1 MLKASK
7 VLYFSSEFFYNI
19 VMLKI
24 TDVVPHSVCDEL
36 EIKPGDGVLAFNGDP
51 AEDILDYLFY
61 NAMEFFTMS
70 VETHEGEVVDFEI
83 EKYPDED
90 LGLTFENN
98 GELKPI
104 RCQNKCVFCFVDQLP
119 KGMRETLYFKDD
131 DYRLSFVSGN
141 FVTLTN
147 LRQKDI
153 DRIIRYRLSPL
164 YVSVHTLNE
173 ELRCRMTN
181 NRFAGR
187 LKGYLDQLCA
197 NKIELSCQ
205 IVMVPGYNDGE
216 ELLKTL
222 DGLYGYYPHI
232 RDVAIVPV
240 GLTSHREGLAELLP
254 VTKEIALNTLR
265 AVDAFNEE
273 HAVAGPGVFAYCSD
287 EFYVKA
293 ERESPPAE
301 YYGEFT
307 QIENGVGMLAK
318 FRKEFE
324 QRYKALK
331 EHEHSRRIAFVTGV
345 SAYQSMC
352 DYARLLEKKLIGL
365 KIDVIRIVNY
375 YFGESITVAGLITA
389 QDIVRQYRGEHDCL
403 MLPKCMLKEFET
415 VFLDGM
421 SVEELAEKLNRK
433 IVIVENDGA
442 ALIDAVLGEK
452 HE

>member
-1 MLKASK
+1 M
-7 VLYFSSEFFYNI
+7 LYFSLEFFYNI

-24 TDVVPHSVCDEL
+24 IEVVPHSVCAEL
-36 EIKPGDGVLAFNGDP
+36 EIQPGNKLVAFNGET

-70 VETHEGEVVDFEI
+70 VETSDGEVVDFEI

-147 LRQKDI
+147 LRRKDI

-187 LKGYLDQLCA
+187 IREYLDLLCT
-197 NKIELSCQ
+197 NNIELSCQ

-216 ELLKTL
+216 ELQRTL
-222 DGLYGYYPHI
+222 DGLYGYYPHV

-240 GLTSHREGLAELLP
+240 GLTAHREGLAELQP
-254 VTKEIALNTLR
+254 VTKEIAEITLN
-265 AVDAFNEE
+265 AVDSFNQA
-273 HAVAGPGVFAYCSD
+273 HSIDGSGVFAYCSD

-293 ERESPPAE
+293 EREVPSTE

-307 QIENGVGMLAK
+307 QIENGVGMLTK
-318 FRKEFE
+318 FKSEFD
-324 QRYKALK
+324 QRYNTVS
-331 EHEHSRRIAFVTGV
+331 ECEHSRRVAFVTGV
-345 SAYQSMC
+345 SAYPSMC
-352 DYARLLEKKLIGL
+352 GYARLLEKKLHGL
-365 KIDVIRIVNY
+365 QIDVIRIVNH
-375 YFGESITVAGLITA
+375 YFGESVTVAGLVTA
-389 QDIVRQYRGEHDCL
+389 QDIVAQYRGEHDCV
-403 MLPKCMLKEFET
+403 MIPRCMLKEFDT

-421 SVEELAEKLNRK
+421 SVEELAEKLDQK